1 MTSAN
6 MRKMVLA
13 VAATALGCVSASA
26 APDVVVTSV
35 SQSDSRMLTV
45 TYNLS
50 GEDAVV
56 TLGIETNTQAD
67 ASGEWVS
74 IGAENIKFVSGD
86 ANRKVTAGTGK
97 TIMWAARKSWPDHNI
112 KTPTV
117 RAVVRAWALTEPP
130 DYMVLDLKGSKVV
143 RYYEDVRQLPAA
155 NGIDDD
161 LYRTS
166 ELVMRRVHAKNVE
179 WYMGSP
185 STELGRN
192 TTDWDALETRHAVTL
207 TNDYYLAVYPTTLR
221 HHALLRD
228 GTAAAETRLSPAI
241 ELSYNMLR
249 YAAGNNNNTA
259 LPINF
264 PGTTHRT
271 QVGGSSL
278 LRAFRNRTG
287 LELDLPTS
295 AQWEFACRAGSDTP
309 IYTHPTVSDGTMAN
323 LNYIAASYGE
333 VGRMGCNNWY
343 LYDMLGNV
351 YEWCLDYFEDQI
363 TADAVVDPLG
373 PLSESQVRRK
383 IRGYH
388 DQRIHWRSSFFSGSA
403 HLTKQTVIGYRLCI
417 TLP

>member
-45 TYNLS
+45 NYNLS

-207 TNDYYLAVYPTTLR
+207 TNDYYLAVFELTGKQYENVVGTKVDAGYEMKPVRSITWNQMRGSLDWPSGR
-221 HHALLRD
+221 HNLTSGDLQ
-228 GTAAAETRLSPAI
+228 T
-241 ELSYNMLR
+241 
-249 YAAGNNNNTA
+249 
-259 LPINF
+259 F
-264 PGTTHRT
+264 RT
-271 QVGGSSL
+271 K
-278 LRAFRNRTG
+278 TG
-287 LELDLPTS
+287 ITSFDLPTE
-295 AQWEFACRAGSDTP
+295 AQWEFACRAGTTSALYNGCELTATDVCPNLGKIAWYNGNSDSSL
-309 IYTHPTVSDGTMAN
+309 HRV
-323 LNYIAASYGE
+323 GE
-333 VGRMGCNNWY
+333 KDPNAWGF
-343 LYDMLGNV
+343 YDMCGNAAE
-351 YEWCLDYFEDQI
+351 YCLDWF
-363 TADAVVDPLG
+363 AVNL
-373 PLSESQVRRK
+373 
-383 IRGYH
+383 
-388 DQRIHWRSSFFSGSA
+388 GSA
-403 HLTKQTVIGYRLCI
+403 SVIEPDGAAEGTCRSVRGGRFSSDAKLCRSASRENWLKPTDAKSHTSFRLWCACRAE
-417 TLP
+417 

>member
-1 MTSAN
+1 M
-6 MRKMVLA
+6 KKLFGLLA
-13 VAATALGCVSASA
+13 LALSASA
-26 APDVVVTSV
+26 FAAVPRVSDVTLR
-35 SQSDSRMLTV
+35 QDAKHR
-45 TYNLS
+45 
-50 GEDAVV
+50 AVV
-56 TLGIETNTQAD
+56 TYRLAEAPGIVTFDILVDGT
-67 ASGEWVS
+67 S
-74 IGAENIKFVSGD
+74 IGASVLTNATGDVNRLVPPTEGD
-86 ANRKVTAGTGK
+86 AVRTIVWEPWTTWPGHKLAGGVSARVTV
-97 TIMWAARKSWPDHNI
+97 WPTN
-112 KTPTV
+112 
-117 RAVVRAWALTEPP
+117 APP
-130 DYMVLDLKGSKVV
+130 DFLAMDLTKADCPVTYYASEAALPWGKVWQNPVYKGDVLL
-143 RYYEDVRQLPAA
+143 
-155 NGIDDD
+155 
-161 LYRTS
+161 
-166 ELVMRRVHAKNVE
+166 MRRIHASHE
-179 WYMGSP
+179 IAFMGSP
-185 STELGRN
+185 ETEANRVAGR
-192 TTDWDALETRHAVTL
+192 ETRRMCTL
-207 TNDYYLAVYPTTLR
+207 TNDYYLAIYPTTLR

-228 GTAAAETRLSPAI
+228 GAAATETRLSPAI
-241 ELSYNMLR
+241 DLSYNMLR

-278 LRAFRNRTG
+278 LRTFRNRTG

-373 PLSESQVRRK
+373 PLSEPSIRRK

-388 DQRIHWRSSFFSGSA
+388 DQRIHWRSSFFSASA